1 MDSSLFST
9 FVSVPDST
17 DVSKVSVSKHLCKA
31 VGNKK
36 MTNYLAN
43 AAKY

>member
-1 MDSSLFST
+1 MDSSLFSA
-9 FVSVPDST
+9 FVSVPDT
-17 DVSKVSVSKHLCKA
+17 MDVSKVSVSKHLCKA
-31 VGNKK
+31 VGNK